1 MSTFR
6 PCAIIPVYN
15 HSSAVRAVVGKVR
28 AHALPVILVD
38 DGSSSECAAVLD
50 RIASAD
56 PEIRLLRLPV
66 NRGKGAAVL
75 HGVRVALANGFSH
88 GVQIDADGQHDTD
101 AIPKALELAR
111 RYPRALVAGA
121 PVFDANIPRSRLYG
135 RWFTHVFVWLNTWSL
150 ALRDAL
156 CGFRVYPLPQ
166 TAALAERQK
175 IRERMDFDIDIAV
188 RLVWDNLPVYSVPVA
203 VSYPV
208 DGVSHFDLWRDN
220 LRISRTHAR
229 LLAGMLARSPR
240 LLWRRLTGA
249 WARADVD

>member
-1 MSTFR
+1 
-6 PCAIIPVYN
+6 
-15 HSSAVRAVVGKVR
+15 VVEEVR
-28 AHALPVILVD
+28 AHLLPVMLVD
-38 DGSSSECAAVLD
+38 DGSAAGCAAVLD
-50 RIASAD
+50 RIAAAD
-56 PEIRLLRLPV
+56 PGVRLLRLPL

-75 HGVRVALANGFSH
+75 SGVRVALADGFSH
-88 GVQIDADGQHDTD
+88 AVQIDADGQHDTS
-101 AIPKALELAR
+101 AIPEALDLAR
-111 RYPRALVAGA
+111 RHPRALVAGV

-150 ALRDAL
+150 SLRDAL

-166 TAALAERQK
+166 TAALAARQK

-203 VSYPV
+203 VSYPA

-229 LLAGMLARSPR
+229 LLAGMLVRSPL
-240 LLWRRLTGA
+240 LLWRRLTG
-249 WARADVD
+249 